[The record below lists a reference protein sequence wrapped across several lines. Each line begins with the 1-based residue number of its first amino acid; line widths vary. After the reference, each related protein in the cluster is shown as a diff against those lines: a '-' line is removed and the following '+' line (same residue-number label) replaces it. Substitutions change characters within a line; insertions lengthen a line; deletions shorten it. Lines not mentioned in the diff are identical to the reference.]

1 VWERGVDMAKI
12 LVVDDEAGIRDII
25 KEYLQFEGYEYNEA
39 ANGMEAL
46 DILKK
51 EDFDLVVLDI
61 MMPKLDGVTV
71 LKEMRKTKATPVIML
86 TARGEEYD
94 KLFGF
99 ELGADDYVV
108 KPFSPRELMARIK
121 SILKRVSAE
130 QASPVVNQLIFDQLV
145 IDVAAR
151 DIYIDGEKLNVTPK
165 EFDLLLYLCRNKNIV
180 LSRNQILAEVWG
192 YDFFGDDRT
201 VDTHIKMLRS
211 SMGQYR
217 DVIKT
222 VWGIGY
228 KFEL

>member
-1 VWERGVDMAKI
+1 MAKI

-108 KPFSPRELMARIK
+108 KPFSPRELMARRK

>member
-1 VWERGVDMAKI
+1 MAKI

>member
-1 VWERGVDMAKI
+1 MAKI

-211 SMGQYR
+211 SMGRYR

>member
-1 VWERGVDMAKI
+1 MARI

-25 KEYLQFEGYEYNEA
+25 KEYLQFEGYEFAEA
-39 ANGMEAL
+39 ANGIEAL
-46 DILKK
+46 ELLRK
-51 EDFDLVVLDI
+51 EEFDLMVLDI

-71 LKEMRKTKATPVIML
+71 LKELRKIKTTPVIML

-99 ELGADDYVV
+99 ELGADDYLV

-121 SILKRVSAE
+121 SILKRVAAE
-130 QASPVVNQLIFDQLV
+130 QTLPVANQLIFDELV

-180 LSRNQILAEVWG
+180 LSRNQILSEVWG

-211 SMGQYR
+211 SMGRYR

-228 KFEL
+228 KFEM